1 MQNNCI
7 INWELHQ
14 KIMAKKNTIT
24 VCTGIGANMFF
35 PEYITIDIAPRSR
48 LQSIFDDWLEANGL
62 PENYA
67 AVEMRLEKITKPKKN
82 G

>member
-1 MQNNCI
+1 MQNKSI

-14 KIMAKKNTIT
+14 KLMARKKTIT

-35 PEYITIDIAPRSR
+35 PEYITVEIPSEK
-48 LQSIFDDWLEANGL
+48 QSIISDWLEEHGN
-62 PENYA
+62 PNIDKK
-67 AVEMRLEKITKPKKN
+67 VEKHLEKITKSKKN

>member
-1 MQNNCI
+1 MQNESI

-14 KIMAKKNTIT
+14 KLMARKKTIT

-35 PEYITIDIAPRSR
+35 PEYITVEIPSEK
-48 LQSIFDDWLEANGL
+48 QSIISDWLEEHGN
-62 PENYA
+62 PNIDKK
-67 AVEMRLEKITKPKKN
+67 VEKHLEKITKSKKN

>member
-1 MQNNCI
+1 MQNESI

-14 KIMAKKNTIT
+14 KLMARKKTIT

-35 PEYITIDIAPRSR
+35 PEYITIESPSEK
-48 LQSIFDDWLEANGL
+48 QSIISDWLEEHGN
-62 PENYA
+62 PNIDKK
-67 AVEMRLEKITKPKKN
+67 VEKHLEKITKSKTN

>member
-1 MQNNCI
+1 MQNESI

-14 KIMAKKNTIT
+14 KLMARKKTIT

-35 PEYITIDIAPRSR
+35 PEYITIEIPSEK
-48 LQSIFDDWLEANGL
+48 QSIISDWLEEHGN
-62 PENYA
+62 PNIDKK
-67 AVEMRLEKITKPKKN
+67 VEKHLEKITKSKTN